1 MYHPFHDCH
10 YWQSFIIIFRFFSS
24 NIKHHHHH
32 HHHHHFMGHPG
43 SSYLIID
50 ICLLFSFI
58 IIYRQMSLFLLIF
71 HFVSFV
77 IMNRTII
84 FYDCHSFIMSFPKS
98 FCLLPFCI
106 LQYYKLSWN
115 PLDVSYLSNPSSL
128 IGLSKPN
135 FKEHLLPREF

>member
-1 MYHPFHDCH
+1 
-10 YWQSFIIIFRFFSS
+10 
-24 NIKHHHHH
+24 
-32 HHHHHFMGHPG
+32 MGHPG

-84 FYDCHSFIMSFPKS
+84 FMIA
-98 FCLLPFCI
+98 I
-106 LQYYKLSWN
+106 
-115 PLDVSYLSNPSSL
+115 
-128 IGLSKPN
+128 
-135 FKEHLLPREF
+135 HL